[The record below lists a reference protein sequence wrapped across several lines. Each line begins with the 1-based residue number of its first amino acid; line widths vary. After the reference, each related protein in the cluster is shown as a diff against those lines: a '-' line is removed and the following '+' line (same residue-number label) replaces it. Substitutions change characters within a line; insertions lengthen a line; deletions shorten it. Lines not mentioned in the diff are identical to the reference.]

1 MEILVTNAAE
11 ITNALSECG
20 GKPGDVLIMA
30 NGTWRNQIIS
40 FVGKGTAQAPVILR
54 AQTPGQVILT
64 GNSRLQMAG
73 EYLVV
78 NGLRFQGGALTNG
91 QKVIEFR
98 ISSSSVA
105 SFSRLTNTAIIN
117 YNPRLSSTDY
127 DWIGLYGTNNRV
139 DHCAFV
145 GKNHKGPLLVVWR
158 PTSAPDFHQIDHN
171 YFADFESGNGQNEWE
186 TIRIG
191 TSTNSLSNS
200 SSLVESNLFYRC
212 NGEIEVI
219 SVKAGD
225 NTLRYNTFDSCQGML
240 TLRHGRAN
248 RVQGN
253 FFFGQGVADSGGI
266 RIIDS
271 HHVVVNNY
279 LEGLTGTAGRAALVL
294 ANGLYNSS
302 LKGYFAAQH
311 VTVAFNTIYNC
322 REALRIGWRSH
333 VNSEK
338 VRDSVIANNVIQSF
352 FSVSSTVTALSIIV
366 QEDPPLNLIYQ
377 GNYVFGSPGTMNLG
391 IAANAGI
398 IEKDPYLIRAADG
411 LMRPA
416 ADSPLISG
424 AAAYDDLV
432 SVDMDGQVRWGAKT
446 VGADQV
452 VVVGSQAI
460 RQRPFTDADV
470 GRMIGPSWWRW
481 GL

>member
-1 MEILVTNAAE
+1 MEILVTSAAD
-11 ITNALSECG
+11 IANVLSECG

-30 NGTWRNQIIS
+30 NGTWRNQIIR

-78 NGLRFQGGALTNG
+78 DGLRFQGGALTNG

-98 ISSSSVA
+98 TSSSSLA

-127 DWIGLYGTNNRV
+127 DWIGLYGINNRV

-191 TSTNSLSNS
+191 TSTHSLSNS

-253 FFFGQGVADSGGI
+253 FFFGQGVADRAAFALLI
-266 RIIDS
+266 RITWWS
-271 HHVVVNNY
+271 
-279 LEGLTGTAGRAALVL
+279 
-294 ANGLYNSS
+294 
-302 LKGYFAAQH
+302 
-311 VTVAFNTIYNC
+311 TITSK
-322 REALRIGWRSH
+322 A
-333 VNSEK
+333 
-338 VRDSVIANNVIQSF
+338 
-352 FSVSSTVTALSIIV
+352 
-366 QEDPPLNLIYQ
+366 
-377 GNYVFGSPGTMNLG
+377 
-391 IAANAGI
+391 
-398 IEKDPYLIRAADG
+398 
-411 LMRPA
+411 
-416 ADSPLISG
+416 
-424 AAAYDDLV
+424 
-432 SVDMDGQVRWGAKT
+432 
-446 VGADQV
+446 
-452 VVVGSQAI
+452 
-460 RQRPFTDADV
+460 
-470 GRMIGPSWWRW
+470 
-481 GL
+481 